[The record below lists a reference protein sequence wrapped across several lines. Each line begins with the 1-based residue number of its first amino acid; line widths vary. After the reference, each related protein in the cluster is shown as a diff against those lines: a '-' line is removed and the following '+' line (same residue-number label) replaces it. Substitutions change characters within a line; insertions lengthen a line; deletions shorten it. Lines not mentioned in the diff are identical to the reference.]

1 MMIDEIIRKLIERG
15 IDIGTK
21 DAVKSALQMLE
32 ADTSLIDDVYIGL
45 KNKLNYKTFSR
56 VEYAH
61 RAIFLPQCLRNSV
74 KCKAELTDMGYVC
87 QRCGSC
93 CLPQILDEAENL
105 GYKSYIVPG
114 GSMVH
119 NIVESTRPEACV
131 GVGCY
136 PELEEAIAKLGRVG
150 IPTQAVPLLK
160 AGCKDTEVE
169 VERVIKTLRIEVNK

>member
-1 MMIDEIIRKLIERG
+1 MMIDEIIKKLIERG

-45 KNKLNYKTFSR
+45 KNKLNYKTFSK
-56 VEYAH
+56 VEYAQ
-61 RAIFLPQCLRNSV
+61 RAVFLPQCLRNSA
-74 KCKAELTDMGYVC
+74 KCKAELTEMGYIC

-93 CLPQILDEAENL
+93 CLPQILDEAKNL
-105 GYKSYIVPG
+105 GYKPYIVPG

-119 NIVESTRPEACV
+119 NIVESTHPRACV

-136 PELEEAIAKLGRVG
+136 PELEEAIAKLGRFG
-150 IPTQAVPLLK
+150 IPTQSVPLLK
-160 AGCKDTEVE
+160 AGCKDTEVV
-169 VERVIKTLRIEVNK
+169 VERVIKILRIEVYE